1 MNCPEKAFPGQFFF
15 RPATSINAWKK
26 RKPETEMILM
36 EIGDIFEYV
45 NGNAPRFLVRD
56 KSGKGFVC
64 PVCGSGSGPNGT
76 GITENPRNP
85 RHFTCWGGD
94 CFRNASL
101 SDMLA
106 VKNGI
111 DTSDAKAVAINA
123 AKELGIRIDGGNPS
137 EAEKSAKKTA
147 HRRKSSA
154 ESETAHG
161 GGADFFEK
169 CRLDLGKTDYW
180 KKRGLTK
187 EIADKFNLGFC
198 AGWRH
203 PKTPSAP
210 PTDRLIIPTGGGSY
224 LARATDPGVD
234 RKYGK
239 QKVGPARIFNARALT
254 ERGRPVFVVE
264 GEIDAMSVEVAGGR
278 AVGLGSLS
286 MLDALFDEAEAAG
299 KAGGFRPE
307 LIIALDN
314 DGGED
319 GAGNKAQRKAEERTE
334 ELLGRGLGV
343 HFADAGRLFLGKKDA
358 NDALVHDSSLFKK
371 AVEEAE
377 RTALAEADTRR
388 EEELS
393 EIRKD
398 SALSSLPLLMKRMGE
413 PNGGGRIST
422 GFCALDGELDGGL
435 YPGLYIIGA
444 ISSLGKTT
452 FCLQMADQIA
462 KGSGRDVLVFSLEM
476 SREELMAKSVS
487 RLTAEESLK
496 ANGNLSQAKSTRGI
510 LSGERFASYSE
521 SDRNIIARAID
532 EYRTFAGRIY
542 IHEGNGETTSETIR
556 RVTERHA
563 SATGN
568 APVVLIDYLQI
579 IDPDRS
585 ARGLTDKQATDRNV
599 KALKSLSRDLEATVV
614 CISSFNRDN
623 YSSSVNMASF
633 KESGAIEYSSDVL
646 MGLQYKEMD
655 GISKDGGNVRAKAQ
669 NITEKAAKDAKS
681 LKPVRLQLKIIK
693 NRNGSKGSVD
703 FDFYPAF
710 NRFEEP
716 STGGW
721 IKKS

>member
-1 MNCPEKAFPGQFFF
+1 
-15 RPATSINAWKK
+15 
-26 RKPETEMILM
+26 
-36 EIGDIFEYV
+36 
-45 NGNAPRFLVRD
+45 
-56 KSGKGFVC
+56 
-64 PVCGSGSGPNGT
+64 
-76 GITENPRNP
+76 
-85 RHFTCWGGD
+85 
-94 CFRNASL
+94 
-101 SDMLA
+101 
-106 VKNGI
+106 
-111 DTSDAKAVAINA
+111 
-123 AKELGIRIDGGNPS
+123 
-137 EAEKSAKKTA
+137 
-147 HRRKSSA
+147 
-154 ESETAHG
+154 
-161 GGADFFEK
+161 
-169 CRLDLGKTDYW
+169 
-180 KKRGLTK
+180 
-187 EIADKFNLGFC
+187 
-198 AGWRH
+198 
-203 PKTPSAP
+203 
-210 PTDRLIIPTGGGSY
+210 
-224 LARATDPGVD
+224 
-234 RKYGK
+234 
-239 QKVGPARIFNARALT
+239 
-254 ERGRPVFVVE
+254 
-264 GEIDAMSVEVAGGR
+264 
-278 AVGLGSLS
+278 
-286 MLDALFDEAEAAG
+286 
-299 KAGGFRPE
+299 
-307 LIIALDN
+307 
-314 DGGED
+314 
-319 GAGNKAQRKAEERTE
+319 
-334 ELLGRGLGV
+334 
-343 HFADAGRLFLGKKDA
+343 
-358 NDALVHDSSLFKK
+358 
-371 AVEEAE
+371 
-377 RTALAEADTRR
+377 
-388 EEELS
+388 
-393 EIRKD
+393 
-398 SALSSLPLLMKRMGE
+398 MKRMGE
-413 PNGGGRIST
+413 PNGGGRIPT

-521 SDRNIIARAID
+521 SDRNLIARAID

-579 IDPDRS
+579 IDPGRS

-599 KALKSLSRDLEATVV
+599 KALKSLSCDLEATVV